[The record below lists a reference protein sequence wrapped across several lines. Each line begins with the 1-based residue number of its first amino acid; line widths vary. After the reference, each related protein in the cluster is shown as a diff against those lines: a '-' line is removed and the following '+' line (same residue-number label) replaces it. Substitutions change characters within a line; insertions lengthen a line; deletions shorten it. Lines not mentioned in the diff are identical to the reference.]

1 MVGALAPN
9 LFWLG
14 ASQTVA
20 RGFATALALLV
31 AVVAAEEMP
40 AGSRAYA
47 ISVLAMTAALGAG
60 MAVWF
65 LPLADLGVSAWRVLY
80 LLPVAGIALAL
91 HLRRDLPESHR
102 YEVAH
107 ERAPTRAHPRRV
119 ALLAASGFLLAVF
132 TAPASQFQNE
142 FLRSEH
148 GFTALQITLFTL
160 ATSTPGGLGILIGGR
175 LADLRG
181 RRLVGAVAVAGGVGL
196 TVAMYLAQSWG
207 LWVAS
212 AVGSVVGAAAVP
224 ALGVYGP
231 ELFPTTS
238 RGRTNGIISAVG
250 VVGSSAGLLAA
261 GALSDS
267 LGSFSPAMALL
278 AIGPAILAVLIV
290 VAYPETA
297 HLELEEINPED
308 RVDRPRLGEGEPE
321 PPP

>member
-1 MVGALAPN
+1 
-9 LFWLG
+9 
-14 ASQTVA
+14 
-20 RGFATALALLV
+20 
-31 AVVAAEEMP
+31 
-40 AGSRAYA
+40 
-47 ISVLAMTAALGAG
+47 
-60 MAVWF
+60 
-65 LPLADLGVSAWRVLY
+65 
-80 LLPVAGIALAL
+80 
-91 HLRRDLPESHR
+91 
-102 YEVAH
+102 
-107 ERAPTRAHPRRV
+107 
-119 ALLAASGFLLAVF
+119 
-132 TAPASQFQNE
+132 
-142 FLRSEH
+142 
-148 GFTALQITLFTL
+148 
-160 ATSTPGGLGILIGGR
+160 
-175 LADLRG
+175 
-181 RRLVGAVAVAGGVGL
+181 
-196 TVAMYLAQSWG
+196 
-207 LWVAS
+207 S